1 MPSSIDTHRAAHDAF
16 NARDWDR
23 MRSIAA
29 DDIEFVDH
37 PRGLTLRSV
46 DEFVGWLGEWTG
58 GMSDARVDE
67 PDYLDAGTHSVCRFR
82 GRGVNDGPLGP
93 AQATGRQLDLA
104 FCEVVRVDGGRI
116 VAGEMFY
123 DALSMMAQLGVV
135 EAPAAASP

>member
-1 MPSSIDTHRAAHDAF
+1 MPSSVDTHRAVHEAF
-16 NARDWDR
+16 NRRDWDT

-29 DDIEFVDH
+29 DDITFVDH
-37 PRGLTLRSV
+37 ARGLTMRSFE
-46 DEFVGWLGEWTG
+46 EFLGWCQEWTA

-82 GRGVNDGPLGP
+82 GRGVNDGQLGP

-104 FCEVVRVDGGRI
+104 FCEVVRIDGGRI

-123 DALSMMAQLGVV
+123 DAMTMLTQLGVV
-135 EAPAAASP
+135 EAPVPA